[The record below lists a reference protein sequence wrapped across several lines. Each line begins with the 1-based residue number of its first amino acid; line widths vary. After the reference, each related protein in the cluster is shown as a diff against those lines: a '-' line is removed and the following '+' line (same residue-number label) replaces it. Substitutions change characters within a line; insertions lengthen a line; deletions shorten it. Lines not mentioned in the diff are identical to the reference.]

1 MTEKRSLLIK
11 IYTQYSGNFWRKY
24 FDYERIEKMLPLLTK
39 KLPLSRELFLK
50 TGKNVLEINLDNFRG
65 LIEGYFFNFKT
76 EPKEKRNNGLV
87 KLIETELNYKL
98 YPFLDYPSYED
109 NREFIQSKKFL
120 SPVRFDNDNSFLNF
134 FEKIIYENNLKGKRV
149 IVKPNFVS
157 PEGYPETTDQK
168 LLTSIVSIVE
178 KNSPYSLKILEGP
191 SIFYDDSF
199 LKKIKIGNYSIEN
212 TLFSKNLVRVGSNR
226 SQKSFLIEKDIL
238 EADFLINIACLK
250 KHLSAGFSASKKN
263 LMGLLPSFERI
274 RFHRNL
280 NLGFA
285 IDFLAEKISPIYNII
300 DAREILDNAQM
311 KRFGGKVKR
320 GKGIYFST
328 DCFEL
333 DRIAI
338 NDNFNE

>member
-1 MTEKRSLLIK
+1 MIEKHPLLIK
-11 IYTQYSGNFWRKY
+11 ICARSSGNFWRKY
-24 FDYERIEKMLPLLTK
+24 FNYERIEKMLPLLVK
-39 KLPLSRELFLK
+39 KIPLCRKLFSK
-50 TGKNVLEINLDNFRG
+50 TGKNVLEINLDNFRR
-65 LIEGYFFNFKT
+65 LIEGYFSSFNT

-87 KLIETELNYKL
+87 KLIEADLNYKL
-98 YPFLDYPSYED
+98 YLFLDYPSYND
-109 NREFIQSKKFL
+109 NRKFRQSKRFL
-120 SPVRFDNDNSFLNF
+120 RPMRFDNDTSFLNF
-134 FEKIIYENNLKGKRV
+134 FEKIIYKNNLKGKKI

-157 PEGYPETTDQK
+157 PESYPETTDKK
-168 LLTSIVSIVE
+168 LLASIVSIL
-178 KNSPYSLKILEGP
+178 KKKQPYSLKILEGP

-226 SQKSFLIEKDIL
+226 SKISFLIEKDIL
-238 EADFLINIACLK
+238 EADFLINLACLK

-285 IDFLAEKISPIYNII
+285 IDFLAEKISPVYNIV

-311 KRFGGKVKR
+311 KKLGGKVKR